1 MKTQK
6 KDIDPSQS
14 QKIEKEKG
22 IGNLNLTFEQ
32 ALKKALNTPL
42 TKRTGKPKKRK

>member
-1 MKTQK
+1 MKNKK

-22 IGNLNLTFEQ
+22 IGNLNLTFEE
-32 ALKKALNTPL
+32 AIKKALNTQL
-42 TKRTGKPKKRK
+42 PKKVKKKK

>member
-1 MKTQK
+1 MKNKK

-32 ALKKALNTPL
+32 AVKKALNTPL
-42 TKRTGKPKKRK
+42 PKKKKNKK

>member
-1 MKTQK
+1 MKNKK

-22 IGNLNLTFEQ
+22 VGNLNLTFEE
-32 ALKKALNTPL
+32 AIKKALTTPL
-42 TKRTGKPKKRK
+42 PKKKSAKK